1 MTLIW
6 GIGRQEDELTG
17 LGRHLR
23 GPRNPRP
30 QPPHRVLLPC
40 FDGDSVESPDDRWM
54 LTVWTARIDN
64 ESSQVAV
71 MSAW

>member
-1 MTLIW
+1 MISARIQKNPNYLAFTPMTLIW
-6 GIGRQEDELTG
+6 GIGRQEEELTG

-30 QPPHRVLLPC
+30 QPPHQVLLPC

-54 LTVWTARIDN
+54 LTV
-64 ESSQVAV
+64 
-71 MSAW
+71 

>member
-6 GIGRQEDELTG
+6 GIGRQEEELTG

-30 QPPHRVLLPC
+30 QPPHQVLLPC

-54 LTVWTARIDN
+54 LTV
-64 ESSQVAV
+64 
-71 MSAW
+71 

>member
-1 MTLIW
+1 MISARIQKNPNYLAFNPMTLIW
-6 GIGRQEDELTG
+6 GIGRQEEELTG

-40 FDGDSVESPDDRWM
+40 FDGDSVESPKDGWM
-54 LTVWTARIDN
+54 LTV
-64 ESSQVAV
+64 
-71 MSAW
+71 

>member
-6 GIGRQEDELTG
+6 GIGRQEEELTG

-54 LTVWTARIDN
+54 LTA
-64 ESSQVAV
+64 
-71 MSAW
+71 